1 MVKLRPYVVAVNHV
15 AGCPRLES
23 GQGGRKQGRRR
34 CAPGCERVT
43 KGWEVD
49 LAVRLPDGTRVRERV
64 KAPVTGRSAA
74 FRWAQ
79 DREAAIYSGAGK
91 AGPRE
96 ASNDQIDKKMTLA
109 ELVESWLTRRE
120 TSGVGA
126 FTDERT
132 RLRSHVLPVLGK
144 MPVAELRPRHVRDLV
159 VSLRAKKSRLGG
171 VFGPR
176 TVRHIYA
183 TLHHVL
189 HDAVVDEILPANPC
203 VLKRGELPRKADKDP
218 TWRSGAIFIRNE
230 VESLISDER
239 IPEDRRVLY
248 ALEFFTGMRCGE
260 AAALPWRAY
269 DTKLEPLGRILVATS
284 YNSRSKKVKGTKT
297 EQPREVPVHPTL
309 AKILASWKLSGWRRV
324 FKRQPTPD
332 DLVVPAHE
340 GGSRNVC
347 YSLTVF
353 HEDLKRLELRRR
365 RHYDTR
371 RTFISLAQ
379 ADGARKDVLRWVTHG
394 PSGDIFDAYTTLP
407 WSALCEA
414 VGCLK
419 VGVKEGKVVSIR
431 AALEVLNTLAVGDGL
446 ETDAFSADAEKEA
459 PQPSLVTGLPS
470 GGVYGT

>member
-15 AGCPRLES
+15 SGCPRLES
-23 GQGGRKQGRRR
+23 GQGGRNQGRRH

-49 LAVRLPDGTRVRERV
+49 LALRLPDGTRIRERV
-64 KAPVTGRSAA
+64 KAPVTAKSAA
-74 FRWAQ
+74 LRWAQ
-79 DREAAIYSGAGK
+79 DREAALHADAAK
-91 AGPRE
+91 AGVRRTE
-96 ASNDQIDKKMTLA
+96 DERQHSKMIVS
-109 ELVESWLTRRE
+109 ELVDAWLDRRE
-120 TSGVGA
+120 RSGVGSLL
-126 FTDERT
+126 DERT
-132 RLRSHVLPVLGK
+132 RLRSHVLPLLGK
-144 MPVAELRPRHVRDLV
+144 IPIAELRPRHVRDMV
-159 VSLRAKKSRLGG
+159 ATLRAKKSRLGG

-203 VLKRGELPRKADKDP
+203 VLKRGELPKKADKDP
-218 TWRSGAIFIRNE
+218 TWRSGAVFIREE

-269 DTKLEPLGRILVATS
+269 DSKLEPLGRILVATS

-309 AKILASWKLSGWRRV
+309 ARILASWKLSGWRRA

-347 YSLTVF
+347 YSLMAF
-353 HEDLKRLELRRR
+353 HDDLDRLGLRKR

-407 WSALCEA
+407 WATLCEA
-414 VGCLK
+414 VGYLK
-419 VGVKEGKVVSIR
+419 VGIKEGKVVSIR
-431 AALEVLNTLAVGDGL
+431 APQDAAELLAVGDGL
-446 ETDAFSADAEKEA
+446 ETEASAPEAEKERA
-459 PQPSLVTGLPS
+459 ASSLACGP
-470 GGVYGT
+470 

>member
-1 MVKLRPYVVAVNHV
+1 M
-15 AGCPRLES
+15 
-23 GQGGRKQGRRR
+23 
-34 CAPGCERVT
+34 
-43 KGWEVD
+43 D
-49 LAVRLPDGTRVRERV
+49 LALRLPDGTRIRERV
-64 KAPVTGRSAA
+64 KAPVTAKSAA
-74 FRWAQ
+74 LRWAQ
-79 DREAAIYSGAGK
+79 DREATIYSGAGK
-91 AGPRE
+91 AGPRKVV
-96 ASNDQIDKKMTLA
+96 DDKPDKQMILT
-109 ELVESWLTRRE
+109 ELVETWLERRE
-120 TSGVGA
+120 ASGVAA
-126 FTDERT
+126 FPDEKT
-132 RLRSHVLPVLGK
+132 RLRSHVLPILGK
-144 MPVAELRPRHVRDLV
+144 IPIADLRPRHVRDMV
-159 VSLRAKKSRLGG
+159 ASLRAKKSRLGG

-189 HDAVVDEILPANPC
+189 HDVVVDEILPANPC
-203 VLKRGELPRKADKDP
+203 VLKRGELPKKADKDP
-218 TWRSGAIFIRNE
+218 TWRSGAVFIREE

-269 DTKLEPLGRILVATS
+269 DSKLEPLGRILVATS

-309 AKILASWKLSGWRRV
+309 AKILASWKLSGWRRA

-347 YSLTVF
+347 YSLMAF
-353 HEDLKRLELRRR
+353 HDDLDRLGLRKR

-407 WSALCEA
+407 WATLCEA
-414 VGCLK
+414 VGYLK
-419 VGVKEGKVVSIR
+419 VGIKEGKVVSIR
-431 AALEVLNTLAVGDGL
+431 APQDAAELLAIGDGL
-446 ETDAFSADAEKEA
+446 ETEASGAEAEKERA
-459 PQPSLVTGLPS
+459 ASSLACGP
-470 GGVYGT
+470 